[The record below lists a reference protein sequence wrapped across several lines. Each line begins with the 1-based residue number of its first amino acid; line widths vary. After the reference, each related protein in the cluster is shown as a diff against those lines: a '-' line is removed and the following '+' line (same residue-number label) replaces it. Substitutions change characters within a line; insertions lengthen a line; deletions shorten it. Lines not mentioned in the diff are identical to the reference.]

1 MKYQTILYTLNPSF
15 SILYKTFLPKKK
27 KVFYIYI
34 IAFCSIF
41 YKDTL
46 NYYSEPFLALNLS
59 FYVIKFRNIKFL
71 LQKFDSK
78 FLKFFIK
85 VWFDFG
91 IRLLICYIF
100 VSSFEYSV
108 LYAMKIYER
117 VRKLSTGKSL
127 HYFDTLHQPENNINH
142 RQFTVS
148 PLINIQSCLQFQIN
162 I

>member
-1 MKYQTILYTLNPSF
+1 MKYQTILYILNPSF

-34 IAFCSIF
+34 IAFCSVF

-85 VWFDFG
+85 V
-91 IRLLICYIF
+91 
-100 VSSFEYSV
+100 
-108 LYAMKIYER
+108 
-117 VRKLSTGKSL
+117 
-127 HYFDTLHQPENNINH
+127 
-142 RQFTVS
+142 
-148 PLINIQSCLQFQIN
+148 
-162 I
+162 